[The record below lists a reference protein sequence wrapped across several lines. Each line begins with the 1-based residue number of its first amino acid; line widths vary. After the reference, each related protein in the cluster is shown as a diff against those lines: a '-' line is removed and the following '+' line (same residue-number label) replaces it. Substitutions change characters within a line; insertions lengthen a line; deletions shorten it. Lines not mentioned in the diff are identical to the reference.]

1 MYRYLFAIAGCVI
14 VAVFYIRFMSH
25 SNMESMNIRFDNT
38 QMKKSIEDAR
48 IKIPLFLDRINNDL
62 YFIYKNIRPK
72 LSVTSTSTSTSGSTR
87 SRNRGNMRIRNM
99 RDLRS

>member
-14 VAVFYIRFMSH
+14 VVIFLLYH
-25 SNMESMNIRFDNT
+25 SNIEPMKIRFDNT
-38 QMKKSIEDAR
+38 HMKQSIEDSR
-48 IKIPLFLDRINNDL
+48 EKILKFLDRINNDL

>member
-48 IKIPLFLDRINNDL
+48 IKIPPFLDRINNDL